1 MPSKSFFGYG
11 VFYKVLETAHKV
23 YENRERRIPVREL
36 NDKMQEI
43 INSVPLPTASRG
55 RFLKI
60 KYITQLKSISPQF
73 IFFCNLPKDVKENY
87 KRFLENKIRET
98 WDFNGVPI
106 QLIFKEK

>member
-1 MPSKSFFGYG
+1 M
-11 VFYKVLETAHKV
+11 ETAHKV

-36 NDKMQEI
+36 NDKMLEI

-55 RFLKI
+55 RFLRI
-60 KYITQLKSISPQF
+60 KYITQLKGRTPQF
-73 IFFCNLPKDVKENY
+73 VFFCNLPKDVKDSY
-87 KRFLENKIRET
+87 KRFLENKLRET